1 MHKLTTYLKVISH
14 SRDHQRLFVTANE
27 NMRFQKILARKLPA
41 QLTKRCCI
49 GSCSNGA
56 LVIKASNSAVAAKL
70 KQMVPSLLKEFENQI
85 NSIRIAVDTQ
95 DYKNQ
100 GNDETKISKKP
111 AISSAGLQTL
121 QQLEITLAQSPLKS
135 AIHSLLSQYQLN
147 DSAENH

>member
-1 MHKLTTYLKVISH
+1 MHKLTTYLKVISY

-41 QLTKRCCI
+41 QLAKRCCI
-49 GSCSNGA
+49 GSCSNGT

-100 GNDETKISKKP
+100 NDETKISKKP
-111 AISSAGLQTL
+111 SLSSVGIQTL
-121 QQLEITLAQSPLKS
+121 QQFEISLAHSPLKS
-135 AIHSLLSQYQLN
+135 AIHALLSQYPIN
-147 DSAENH
+147 DRAKNR

>member
-1 MHKLTTYLKVISH
+1 MHKLTTYLKVISY

-85 NSIRIAVDTQ
+85 QSIRIAVDTQ

-100 GNDETKISKKP
+100 NDETKILKKP
-111 AISSAGLQTL
+111 ALGSVGIQAL
-121 QQLEITLAQSPLKS
+121 QQFEISLAHSPLKS
-135 AIHSLLSQYQLN
+135 AIHSLLSQYPIN
-147 DSAENH
+147 DRTKNR

>member
-27 NMRFQKILARKLPA
+27 NMRFQKVLSRKLPA
-41 QLTKRCCI
+41 QLAKRCCI
-49 GSCSNGA
+49 GSCLNGA

-85 NSIRIAVDTQ
+85 QSIRIAVDTQ

-100 GNDETKISKKP
+100 NDETKISKKP
-111 AISSAGLQTL
+111 ALGSVGIQAL
-121 QQLEITLAQSPLKS
+121 QQFEISLAHSPLKS
-135 AIHSLLSQYQLN
+135 AIHSLLSQYPIN
-147 DSAENH
+147 DRTKNR